1 MSRFLMS
8 ASSTWRRDRRSRR
21 GHTFARPDEMAGA
34 TVSVPGARA
43 PARVARASLRLGS
56 GVGLATSRPAPR
68 GSRGPSRARAAR
80 GRATAMASGD
90 NKTDENSPPYQVA
103 QRKDL
108 YELRI
113 YGAYY
118 VAAAPY
124 TNRERGLASLMGY
137 IEGGNEDAR
146 VFPATQPLVMR
157 YAEDE
162 DGDLDKRMEL
172 SLGAGVTDPP
182 APTTDGVGVVAAG
195 GELLAVVGFEG
206 IATPELVGKYRELL
220 TAALDADGIRLAEP
234 GAFRLAT
241 YGQLYS
247 LKPRLNE
254 LLLKVKLPGA

>member
-1 MSRFLMS
+1 
-8 ASSTWRRDRRSRR
+8 
-21 GHTFARPDEMAGA
+21 MAGA
-34 TVSVPGARA
+34 TVSVRGARA

-68 GSRGPSRARAAR
+68 GSRGPSRARVAR